1 MLTIKMLL
9 IGVKGKSSGLIP
21 QSGLTDSSKIS
32 FKKDSELSQ
41 TSFET
46 DKQVKREVG
55 DLMMKLNDFLFIN
68 CTCGIKLKIPPDF
81 KNDSISCPKCGR
93 IHNISQH

>member
-9 IGVKGKSSGLIP
+9 IRVKGKSSGLIP

-32 FKKDSELSQ
+32 LRDSELSQ

-55 DLMMKLNDFLFIN
+55 DLMMKLE
-68 CTCGIKLKIPPDF
+68 
-81 KNDSISCPKCGR
+81 
-93 IHNISQH
+93 